1 MECHNVKNQLVD
13 FFYKELEKDSLV
25 EVQNHISTCVECA
38 ILFGNISKVLSA
50 AADVKDAQA
59 NAFYSTRLFAKL
71 EDSTIETPYW
81 MFQKK
86 LLRPVLLVSMAAL
99 GIFIGVTI
107 GNKLPE
113 KTTTT
118 ETGNVIIST
127 LASEYY
133 VGASSEDNLENYY
146 LTDKK

>member
-1 MECHNVKNQLVD
+1 MECHKVKNQLVN

-25 EVQNHISTCVECA
+25 EVQNHVSTCAECS
-38 ILFGNISKVLSA
+38 IIYGNISKVLGA
-50 AADVKDAQA
+50 ADDVKDAQT
-59 NAFYSTRLFAKL
+59 NAFYSTRLFAK
-71 EDSTIETPYW
+71 IEGTTNATPYW

-99 GIFIGVTI
+99 GIFVGVTI

-118 ETGNVIIST
+118 ENGNVIIST

-133 VGASSEDNLENYY
+133 VGTSNEDNLENYY